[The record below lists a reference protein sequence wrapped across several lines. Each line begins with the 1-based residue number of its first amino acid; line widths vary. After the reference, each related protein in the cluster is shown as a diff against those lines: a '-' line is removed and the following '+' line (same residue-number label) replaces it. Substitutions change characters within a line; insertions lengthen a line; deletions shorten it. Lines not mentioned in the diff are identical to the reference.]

1 MKKFSPVLKQYLPS
15 SESQVSRRKFLA
27 ASSYLALNMVGCGGG
42 GGSSSS
48 STASVATAN
57 AGVVTTLAGSTT
69 FGSANGTGTAASF
82 KLPTDIVVNSNGN
95 LFVADSGNY
104 LIRKITSAGV
114 VTTFAGSTIAGHADG
129 IGTAA
134 TFYGVSGLDF
144 DLSGNLIVADRL
156 NHMIRKITPGGVVTT
171 LAGSTT
177 SGSADGTGAAAAFNQ
192 PRSIAVDSSGNIY
205 VADFWNHMI
214 RKVTAAGV
222 VTTFAGSTTAG
233 SANGIGTAASFN
245 GPNGVAVD
253 SSDNVYVADSYNA
266 MVRVITPAGVV
277 TTFASSGVSGYS
289 DGTGT
294 DATFNKPMDVAV
306 DSSGNVFVADFN
318 NHTIRKITS
327 AGIVTTLAGS
337 PTISGSADGTSVAAS
352 FYEPSG
358 VATDSS
364 GNVYVADYHNYMIR
378 KVA

>member
-134 TFYGVSGLDF
+134 TFC
-144 DLSGNLIVADRL
+144 
-156 NHMIRKITPGGVVTT
+156 P
-171 LAGSTT
+171 
-177 SGSADGTGAAAAFNQ
+177 
-192 PRSIAVDSSGNIY
+192 
-205 VADFWNHMI
+205 
-214 RKVTAAGV
+214 
-222 VTTFAGSTTAG
+222 
-233 SANGIGTAASFN
+233 
-245 GPNGVAVD
+245 
-253 SSDNVYVADSYNA
+253 
-266 MVRVITPAGVV
+266 
-277 TTFASSGVSGYS
+277 
-289 DGTGT
+289 
-294 DATFNKPMDVAV
+294 
-306 DSSGNVFVADFN
+306 
-318 NHTIRKITS
+318 TS
-327 AGIVTTLAGS
+327 ACVRQI
-337 PTISGSADGTSVAAS
+337 
-352 FYEPSG
+352 G
-358 VATDSS
+358 VLD
-364 GNVYVADYHNYMIR
+364 
-378 KVA
+378 